1 MVDKSGLITVRQ
13 KQPDGSLAQTIVV
26 PTGMFPG
33 LVNALHIKTSHPSK
47 LQLTKLL
54 ARHFYCPGQ
63 TKVISD
69 ITDKCHTCLS
79 LKQLPSQLFPEM
91 TTSVEGFGC
100 NFSADVMVRMKQ
112 KIIVIREKMSQ
123 FVFARLIQDE
133 TSDTLANAIIPLISD
148 LVPESGATIRT
159 DNAPAF
165 IKLNSESKLEN
176 SIFKASNIV
185 LELGD
190 TLNQNKN
197 PVAENAIKELQKE
210 FLRLGFS
217 NKHLEPINL
226 ALAVKNINSRI
237 RERGFSSKE
246 ICFKRSQ
253 TTNENIKLNDA
264 KLILTQE
271 KLRETR
277 HNDVIENS
285 KCFSVGDLVILRD
298 KLSKHEARQTFV
310 IVELMTIKN
319 IPYALIQKFNDKFMS
334 RQYRVPTAKLILLP
348 RDGHPSPTI
357 SDVSNSRP
365 KRKAAIDARDKIKVS
380 VSLCQT
386 QIKEVKPLHSWD
398 YDQFLADLENDDLIY
413 TTIHHAVDEIGSD
426 DDFTSAEDDQELN
439 SDSSQTMSM
448 SESIHGSESNL
459 QTLAH
464 HLQDP
469 EVYEEVS
476 PVLDE
481 MIADMRRFNSQHP
494 KPRARLFPSSHSRHP
509 DTDQVDLGSV
519 QHLDRAVQQVPLD
532 LMAAQEVGHA
542 LDALQPQLQSR
553 PRRQTREVIDYSEFN
568 RSGKKK

>member
-1 MVDKSGLITVRQ
+1 
-13 KQPDGSLAQTIVV
+13 
-26 PTGMFPG
+26 
-33 LVNALHIKTSHPSK
+33 
-47 LQLTKLL
+47 
-54 ARHFYCPGQ
+54 
-63 TKVISD
+63 
-69 ITDKCHTCLS
+69 
-79 LKQLPSQLFPEM
+79 
-91 TTSVEGFGC
+91 
-100 NFSADVMVRMKQ
+100 
-112 KIIVIREKMSQ
+112 
-123 FVFARLIQDE
+123 
-133 TSDTLANAIIPLISD
+133 
-148 LVPESGATIRT
+148 
-159 DNAPAF
+159 
-165 IKLNSESKLEN
+165 
-176 SIFKASNIV
+176 
-185 LELGD
+185 
-190 TLNQNKN
+190 
-197 PVAENAIKELQKE
+197 
-210 FLRLGFS
+210 
-217 NKHLEPINL
+217 
-226 ALAVKNINSRI
+226 
-237 RERGFSSKE
+237 
-246 ICFKRSQ
+246 
-253 TTNENIKLNDA
+253 
-264 KLILTQE
+264 
-271 KLRETR
+271 
-277 HNDVIENS
+277 
-285 KCFSVGDLVILRD
+285 
-298 KLSKHEARQTFV
+298 
-310 IVELMTIKN
+310 MTIKN